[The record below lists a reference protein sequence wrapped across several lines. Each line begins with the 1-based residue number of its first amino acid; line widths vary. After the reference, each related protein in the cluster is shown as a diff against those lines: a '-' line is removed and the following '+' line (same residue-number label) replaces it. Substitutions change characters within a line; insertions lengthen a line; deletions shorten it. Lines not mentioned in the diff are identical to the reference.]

1 MSDFE
6 VKVTA
11 DLDTTQLESKLNDL
25 QNKKM
30 TIQANVKDG
39 GISNLNNQM
48 QQAQNKVNDLSAS
61 FKGIASAKIK
71 VDALN
76 FLKQQTESAVQSV
89 TDLNQAMTLVSMTM
103 SNMSNSSLNSLKQQS
118 LDLAKDLSTYTKNVT
133 DAITI
138 YANENESVSS
148 MLAKAQPTVLLSA
161 ASGMKASSSAD
172 AIQGIL
178 NQFDLSEDQA
188 MHVADTV
195 EKLSSEIALDFSKGC
210 DTISQSIA
218 TSGSVVNEAG
228 MSFEKYAAL
237 VSTIAETTRQ
247 SGSQIGNAFK
257 TIFSRISRSKDG
269 QTTDAEK
276 SNAEKAFN
284 SVGVSVRG
292 VDGDLRDVSDTLDD
306 LNKVWGTLN
315 KSQKSYVA
323 EQAAGV
329 RQKNIFVA
337 AMNNYNKALQLEQDA
352 LDSDGTAMEINDKR
366 ADSINGRIEKL
377 SATMTKL
384 YSDALPEDA
393 IEGILDF
400 ATAIAQVVDNLGLF
414 QGALSSLGVIGG
426 AKIISTIASNW
437 TGLLSAL
444 TSPVGIA
451 SLATG

>member
-269 QTTDAEK
+269 
-276 SNAEKAFN
+276 
-284 SVGVSVRG
+284 
-292 VDGDLRDVSDTLDD
+292 
-306 LNKVWGTLN
+306 
-315 KSQKSYVA
+315 
-323 EQAAGV
+323 
-329 RQKNIFVA
+329 NI
-337 AMNNYNKALQLEQDA
+337 
-352 LDSDGTAMEINDKR
+352 
-366 ADSINGRIEKL
+366 
-377 SATMTKL
+377 
-384 YSDALPEDA
+384 
-393 IEGILDF
+393 
-400 ATAIAQVVDNLGLF
+400 
-414 QGALSSLGVIGG
+414 
-426 AKIISTIASNW
+426 
-437 TGLLSAL
+437 
-444 TSPVGIA
+444 
-451 SLATG
+451 